1 MEEKEGGREGIR
13 KGRSEGE
20 KEKREREEEEGGKE
34 EETGKLK
41 EGRVNEGGK
50 TQKMIMMI
58 ILTMIIMNNLVVFPS
73 SFSIVGLTIIGSSGH
88 IVNSETYNQCW
99 VQR

>member
-1 MEEKEGGREGIR
+1 
-13 KGRSEGE
+13 
-20 KEKREREEEEGGKE
+20 
-34 EETGKLK
+34 
-41 EGRVNEGGK
+41 
-50 TQKMIMMI
+50 MIMMI
-58 ILTMIIMNNLVVFPS
+58 ILIMIIMNNLVVFLS